1 MTDPIDEYCVQQL
14 KEYDGKKLIC
24 ATKEGLDLKD
34 SDDDKK
40 KFEEAKSK
48 TEGLCKLIK
57 EVLDSKVEKVVCSNR
72 LETSPCC
79 LVTGEYGWTARMEQ
93 IMKAQA
99 LRDSQSS
106 MFMASKKTLEI
117 NPDHSII
124 SALRTKADEDK
135 SDKTVKDLIW
145 LLYDT
150 ALLTSGFTLEEP
162 TVFSGR
168 IHRLIKLG
176 LEIDDDDDLDA
187 DMPDLGE
194 DDAKEDDD
202 QDEDDDDD
210 EMEEVD

>member
-1 MTDPIDEYCVQQL
+1 M
-14 KEYDGKKLIC
+14 G
-24 ATKEGLDLKD
+24 
-34 SDDDKK
+34 
-40 KFEEAKSK
+40 
-48 TEGLCKLIK
+48 
-57 EVLDSKVEKVVCSNR
+57 EKVVCSNR

-168 IHRLIKLG
+168 IHRLIISVLRSMMMMILMQTCRILLVKTRRRTTIRTRTMMMMRWRRLIKFTCFISVYVCA
-176 LEIDDDDDLDA
+176 L
-187 DMPDLGE
+187 
-194 DDAKEDDD
+194 
-202 QDEDDDDD
+202 
-210 EMEEVD
+210 

>member
-1 MTDPIDEYCVQQL
+1 M
-14 KEYDGKKLIC
+14 G
-24 ATKEGLDLKD
+24 
-34 SDDDKK
+34 
-40 KFEEAKSK
+40 
-48 TEGLCKLIK
+48 GLCKLIK

-162 TVFSGR
+162 STFASR

-176 LEIDDDDDLDA
+176 LSIDDDDEDGA
-187 DMPDLGE
+187 DDDDLGE
-194 DDAKEDDD
+194 LPELDV
-202 QDEDDDDD
+202 DDD
-210 EMEEVD
+210 EEDGGMEE